1 MEKNIIYYDKL
12 FPVYDNK
19 EILNKLKIDYDS
31 VSYISSP
38 IYAEKITKIIINH
51 CKTNKLIISDCTA
64 GCGGDSISFLNKFK
78 KVYSFEKNLI
88 RYYYLLNNIKQYK
101 LTQKSHI
108 HCSNFMKIL
117 KSIEDHDVIYIDP
130 PWGGKDY
137 YKTKQLRIN
146 ISNISN
152 IPLESYI
159 LDFVKDK
166 NTKKVPKIII
176 LKLPCNYDLKYFYD
190 NLKKIGKIY
199 MYDLNKMLIIVIE
212 INKEFYKS
220 PSSLLDK
227 SASEITISSSSFVKL
242 FKLFEFSEL
251 L

>member
-88 RYYYLLNNIKQYK
+88 RYYYLLNNIKQYN
-101 LTQKSHI
+101 LIQKSHI
-108 HCSNFMKIL
+108 YCSNFMKVL
-117 KSIEDHDVIYIDP
+117 KNIEDHDVIYIDP
-130 PWGGKDY
+130 PWGGKYY
-137 YKTKQLRIN
+137 YKNKQLKIN
-146 ISNISN
+146 INNIS
-152 IPLESYI
+152 LESYI
-159 LDFVKDK
+159 LDFIIDEDK
-166 NTKKVPKIII
+166 KTKKIPKLMI
-176 LKLPCNYDLKYFYD
+176 LKLPCNYDLKYLYD

-199 MYDLNKMLIIVIE
+199 LYDLNKMLIIVIE

-220 PSSLLDK
+220 SSPLLGR
-227 SASEITISSSSFVKL
+227 SASELTASTASV
-242 FKLFEFSEL
+242 EFSEL

>member
-1 MEKNIIYYDKL
+1 MQEIFQRQLEKDK
-12 FPVYDNK
+12 
-19 EILNKLKIDYDS
+19 E
-31 VSYISSP
+31 
-38 IYAEKITKIIINH
+38 
-51 CKTNKLIISDCTA
+51 
-64 GCGGDSISFLNKFK
+64 
-78 KVYSFEKNLI
+78 
-88 RYYYLLNNIKQYK
+88 
-101 LTQKSHI
+101 
-108 HCSNFMKIL
+108 
-117 KSIEDHDVIYIDP
+117 
-130 PWGGKDY
+130 Y

-146 ISNISN
+146 MSN

>member
-108 HCSNFMKIL
+108 YCSNFMKIL
-117 KSIEDHDVIYIDP
+117 KNIEDHDVIYIDP

-137 YKTKQLRIN
+137 YKIKQLRIN
-146 ISNISN
+146 MSN

>member
-101 LTQKSHI
+101 LIQKSHI
-108 HCSNFMKIL
+108 YCSNFMKVL
-117 KSIEDHDVIYIDP
+117 KNIEDHDVIYIDP
-130 PWGGKDY
+130 PWGGKYY
-137 YKTKQLRIN
+137 YKNKQLKIN
-146 ISNISN
+146 INNIS
-152 IPLESYI
+152 LESYI
-159 LDFVKDK
+159 LDFIIDEDK
-166 NTKKVPKIII
+166 KTKKIPKLMI
-176 LKLPCNYDLKYFYD
+176 LKLPCNYDLKYLYD

-199 MYDLNKMLIIVIE
+199 LYDLNKMLIIVIE

-220 PSSLLDK
+220 SSPLLGK
-227 SASEITISSSSFVKL
+227 SSSELTASTVSSVSV
-242 FKLFEFSEL
+242 EISEL

>member
-19 EILNKLKIDYDS
+19 EIINKLKIDYDS

-108 HCSNFMKIL
+108 YCSNFMKIL
-117 KSIEDHDVIYIDP
+117 KDIEDHDIIYLDP

-137 YKTKQLRIN
+137 YKLKQLKIN
-146 ISNISN
+146 ISNIS
-152 IPLESYI
+152 LESYI
-159 LDFVKDK
+159 LDFIKDK
-166 NTKKVPKIII
+166 NTKKVPQIII
-176 LKLPCNYDLKYFYD
+176 LKLPCNYDLRYFYD

-199 MYDLNKMLIIVIE
+199 LYDLNKMLIIVIE

-220 PSSLLDK
+220 SLLDR
-227 SASEITISSSSFVKL
+227 SSSELTTSSTSSTSSLV
-242 FKLFEFSEL
+242 EFSEL

>member
-117 KSIEDHDVIYIDP
+117 KNIEDHDVIYIDP

-146 ISNISN
+146 MSN

-227 SASEITISSSSFVKL
+227 STSEITISSSSFVKL

>member
-38 IYAEKITKIIINH
+38 IYAEKITKIIMNH

-64 GCGGDSISFLNKFK
+64 GCGGDTISFLNKFK

-101 LTQKSHI
+101 LTHKSHI
-108 HCSNFMKIL
+108 YCSNFMKIL
-117 KSIEDHDVIYIDP
+117 KNIEDHDVIYLDP

-137 YKTKQLRIN
+137 YKTKQLKIN
-146 ISNISN
+146 ISSIS
-152 IPLESYI
+152 LESYI
-159 LDFVKDK
+159 LDFIVDEDK
-166 NTKKVPKIII
+166 NTKKVPKLII
-176 LKLPCNYDLKYFYD
+176 LKLPNNYDLKYLYD
-190 NLKKIGKIY
+190 NLKRIGKIY
-199 MYDLNKMLIIVIE
+199 LYDLNKMLIIVIE

-220 PSSLLDK
+220 SSALLDK
-227 SASEITISSSSFVKL
+227 SSSASAPSPAPSFIKL
-242 FKLFEFSEL
+242 FDLFEFSEL

>member
-19 EILNKLKIDYDS
+19 EIINKLKIDYDS

-108 HCSNFMKIL
+108 YCSNFMKIL
-117 KSIEDHDVIYIDP
+117 KDIEDHDIIYLDP

-137 YKTKQLRIN
+137 YKLKQLKIN
-146 ISNISN
+146 ISNIS
-152 IPLESYI
+152 LESYI
-159 LDFVKDK
+159 LDFIKDK
-166 NTKKVPKIII
+166 DTKKVPQIII
-176 LKLPCNYDLKYFYD
+176 LKLPCNYDLRYFYD

-199 MYDLNKMLIIVIE
+199 LYDLNKMLIIVIE

-220 PSSLLDK
+220 SLLDR
-227 SASEITISSSSFVKL
+227 SSSELTTSSTSSTSSLV
-242 FKLFEFSEL
+242 EFSEL

>member
-64 GCGGDSISFLNKFK
+64 GCGGDSISFLNKFM
-78 KVYSFEKNLI
+78 KVYSFEKNII

-108 HCSNFMKIL
+108 YCSNFMKIL
-117 KSIEDHDVIYIDP
+117 KDIEDHDIIYIDP

-137 YKTKQLRIN
+137 YKVKQLKIN
-146 ISNISN
+146 ISNIS
-152 IPLESYI
+152 LESYI
-159 LDFVKDK
+159 LDFIKDK
-166 NTKKVPKIII
+166 NTKKVPQIII
-176 LKLPCNYDLKYFYD
+176 LKLPCNYDLRYFYD

-199 MYDLNKMLIIVIE
+199 LYDLNKMLIIVIE

-220 PSSLLDK
+220 SLLDR
-227 SASEITISSSSFVKL
+227 SSSESTISSVL
-242 FKLFEFSEL
+242 VEFSEL

>member
-117 KSIEDHDVIYIDP
+117 KNIEDHDVIYIDP

-146 ISNISN
+146 MSN

-220 PSSLLDK
+220 SSALLDK
-227 SASEITISSSSFVKL
+227 SSSASAPSPAPSFIKL
-242 FKLFEFSEL
+242 FDLFEFSEL